1 MSNLKMVLNVEKSLE
16 TTIQKNLPK
25 SQKFAKKI
33 SVEEFRHSQPIFGG
47 FSVILFHSNLDKN
60 VTRNKHKLTS
70 DQQNVTS
77 NEQKVTSNEQ
87 KVPSNEQKVTSNEQ
101 KVTSNEQ
108 KVQPPEMNTLSL
120 LVYWYYPEIFI
131 V

>member
-33 SVEEFRHSQPIFGG
+33 SVEEFRHSQTIFGG

-120 LVYWYYPEIFI
+120 LVYWYYAEIFI